1 MATEASDKP
10 AEVDESE
17 AARKSFLRRIPT
29 PILVTLVGIVLS
41 AWLLPA
47 VTRQWDDRQKAHDV
61 EAALVA
67 QMTSDTARVL
77 EEARATLY
85 RESVPFLRAEPRR
98 RHNLPTRLPAIET
111 EWSVASLGIEAK
123 LNAYFPASEQAS
135 LWRGYRELVA
145 GLLQWVGRTGHWEFV
160 NQPDPLLVQAAAN
173 IDVPTERPAW
183 QDQTPFRALQPFVRD
198 HNAVLSFERL
208 AYQRQLDT
216 KELDNAMVF
225 AGAQLTDFRKLESV
239 LLDAESTIAL
249 RVLAGH
255 PRGYSTTFGDFLH
268 DLKP

>member
-10 AEVDESE
+10 AQVDEPE

-29 PILVTLVGIVLS
+29 PLLVTLVGIVLS

-61 EAALVA
+61 EATLVA
-67 QMTSDTARVL
+67 QMTADTARVL

-85 RESVPFLRAEPRR
+85 RESAAYLRVQPRFGHFLAS
-98 RHNLPTRLPAIET
+98 RLPPMET

-123 LNAYFPASEQAS
+123 LNAYFPGSEQAS

-145 GLLQWVGRTGHWEFV
+145 ALLQWVGRTTGEWR
-160 NQPDPLLVQAAAN
+160 NSLKQPDPDLVKRAAN
-173 IDVPTERPAW
+173 IDVAR
-183 QDQTPFRALQPFVRD
+183 DQTPLRALQPFVRD
-198 HNAVLSFERL
+198 HAEVRELS
-208 AYQRQLDT
+208 RQPLST
-216 KELDNAMVF
+216 TNELEDAMAI
-225 AGAQLTDFRKLESV
+225 AGAQLDDFRKLENV
-239 LLDAESTIAL
+239 LLDAESTIA
-249 RVLAGH
+249 RSVLAGH